1 MRKPGLEP
9 LLAHPAI
16 WRGRSVART
25 ATHST
30 GFPTLDD
37 ALPGGG
43 WPLAALTEIL
53 TPHPG
58 AGELRLL
65 IPLLRAVGAAVP
77 PRWVA
82 WIAPPFEPY
91 APALAAAAVP
101 PERQLVVRTTQPL
114 WALEQT
120 LDSGACAVA
129 LAWLERV
136 QAATR
141 ELRRLQLATQRQGTP
156 AFVFRAARAA
166 TQASPA
172 ELRIAFEPQA
182 GGARLQLIKSRG
194 GARAPFELRWEVDHG
209 TP

>member
-16 WRGRSVART
+16 WRGRSVARI

-30 GFPTLDD
+30 GFTSLDE
-37 ALPGGG
+37 ALPGNG

-65 IPLLRAVGAAVP
+65 MPLLRALGSAVP

-91 APALAAAAVP
+91 APALAAAEVP

-114 WALEQT
+114 WALEQV

-129 LAWLERV
+129 LAWVERLH
-136 QAATR
+136 AATH
-141 ELRRLQLATQRQGTP
+141 ELRRLQLVAQRRGTP
-156 AFVFRAARAA
+156 AFLFRATQASV
-166 TQASPA
+166 QASPA
-172 ELRIAFEPQA
+172 ELRIAFEPRI
-182 GGARLQLIKSRG
+182 GGARLQLLKSRG
-194 GARAPFELRWEVDHG
+194 GSRTPFELHWLGDHG
-209 TP
+209 EA